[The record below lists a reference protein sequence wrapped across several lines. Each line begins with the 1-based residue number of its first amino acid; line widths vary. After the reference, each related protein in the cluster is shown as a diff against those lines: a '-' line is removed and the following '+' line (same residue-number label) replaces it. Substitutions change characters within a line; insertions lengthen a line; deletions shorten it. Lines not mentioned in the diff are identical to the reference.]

1 MCSQGTDA
9 QALVL
14 IEADLIQG
22 RYSLDAD
29 EAAGE
34 KELVAY

>member
-1 MCSQGTDA
+1 MCGQGTDA
-9 QALVL
+9 HALVL
-14 IEADLIQG
+14 IEVDLIQG

-29 EAAGE
+29 ETAGE